1 MEKDVKKILS
11 KLTQKQIEDSIAV
24 INYVIEDFK
33 FEGRGRGLCCY
44 FNGNNPKLF
53 TLELAIKYGNAN
65 PESEE
70 SYFWWPTYINIEDA
84 IIIGPKQV
92 NDERFFD
99 KENRIK
105 FLNWMLEQYK
115 LMLK

>member
-1 MEKDVKKILS
+1 MEKDIKRILS
-11 KLTQKQIEDSIAV
+11 KLTQKQIEDSITV
-24 INYVIEDFK
+24 INYVIENFK
-33 FEGRGRGLCCY
+33 FEHEGKGLCYY
-44 FNGNNPKLF
+44 FNGNKPRLF
-53 TLELAIKYGNAN
+53 TLKLAIKYGNAN

-70 SYFWWPTYINIEDA
+70 SYFWWPTCINLEDA
-84 IIIGPKQV
+84 ITIGPKQV